1 MSQRFIL
8 IGPPACGKGTQG
20 RRLAKALELEY
31 LSTGAL
37 LREHMARDSEI
48 GRLAKP
54 ILDRGGYLPDGLMCD
69 IIEEWL
75 HGASEGW
82 VLDGFP
88 RSLPQAEFLERE
100 LARIDRPL
108 TAAIAFEAP
117 FELLMTRIQQ
127 RVECPV
133 CRWSGGAQEA
143 RSHACPECGAVVEV
157 RADDDLENFTSR
169 HEAYGHSALPLV
181 DAYRQKKLLYP
192 CDATRSRD
200 EVTADLLRHFALA
213 TNGGSP
219 SLPSLQTDSAP

>member
-1 MSQRFIL
+1 MNQRFIL

-20 RRLAKALELEY
+20 RRLAKALGLEY

-37 LREHMARDSEI
+37 LREHMARESEI
-48 GRLAKP
+48 GNLAKP

-69 IIEEWL
+69 IIKEWL

-88 RSLPQAEFLERE
+88 RSVPQADFLEE
-100 LARIDRPL
+100 VLAGMDRPL

-117 FELLMTRIQQ
+117 FDVLKTRISQ
-127 RVECPV
+127 RVECPD

-143 RSHACPECGAVVEV
+143 RAHECPECGAVVNV
-157 RADDDLENFTSR
+157 RADDDLENFSSR
-169 HEAYGHSALPLV
+169 YQAYCQSALPLV
-181 DAYRQKKLLYP
+181 GAYRQKKLLYS

-200 EVTADLLRHFALA
+200 EVTAELMQHFAPA
-213 TNGGSP
+213 ANGG
-219 SLPSLQTDSAP
+219 LPSLSSSITDSSQ

>member
-20 RRLAKALELEY
+20 RRLAKALRLEY

-48 GRLAKP
+48 GRLARP
-54 ILDRGGYLPDGLMCD
+54 ILDRGGYLPDGLMCN
-69 IIEEWL
+69 IIKEWL
-75 HGASEGW
+75 IGASEGW

-88 RSLPQAEFLERE
+88 RSVPQADFLEVE
-100 LARIDRPL
+100 LQSLGRPL

-117 FELLMTRIQQ
+117 FDVLKTRIWQ
-127 RVECPV
+127 RVECPD

-143 RSHACPECGAVVEV
+143 RADACPECGAVVEV
-157 RADDDLENFTSR
+157 RADDDLENFTGR
-169 HEAYGHSALPLV
+169 HEAYCHSALPLV
-181 DAYRQKKLLYP
+181 DAYRQKMLLYP

-200 EVTADLLRHFALA
+200 EVTAKLLRHFAPA
-213 TNGGSP
+213 TNG
-219 SLPSLQTDSAP
+219 